1 MKSAGRPLTA
11 SGTSLCRKRASR
23 SLFLSTLKNDSYWR
37 ARALAAHAIFD
48 LVIDPTDHDATVAM
62 LPPLDEFLSD
72 PSEHVREQ
80 IAETISL
87 IDNWSL

>member
-1 MKSAGRPLTA
+1 M
-11 SGTSLCRKRASR
+11 
-23 SLFLSTLKNDSYWR
+23 FLSTLKNDSYWR